1 MLEQSNYTNYNKI
14 EQHLI
19 GLPSDY
25 YQWEECE
32 ISKCKN
38 VE

>member
-1 MLEQSNYTNYNKI
+1 MLEQSNYINYNKI
-14 EQHLI
+14 KQCLI

-25 YQWEECE
+25 YQQEACE
-32 ISKCKN
+32 INKCKN

>member
-19 GLPSDY
+19 SLLSDY
-25 YQWEECE
+25 CQQEACE